1 MINFEQ
7 EKKLRKEAR
16 EAIIH
21 LITGC
26 SVFIKSKNKNDDKIE
41 KSDFV

>member
-1 MINFEQ
+1 MISYDQ
-7 EKKLRKEAR
+7 EEKLRKEAR

-26 SVFIKSKNKNDDKIE
+26 SIFLHEKKMSKKKT
-41 KSDFV
+41 